1 MSSHAADVLHSAAVD
16 NGATLDPGVPTPWI
30 VLFAIA
36 FVIGGAL
43 FGVGI
48 STGKMWWLAP
58 ATLFGPGILILGF
71 TYLAISADT
80 NRYS

>member
-1 MSSHAADVLHSAAVD
+1 MSSHAADVLHSAALD
-16 NGATLDPGVPTPWI
+16 NEATLDPGVPTRWI
-30 VLFAIA
+30 VLFAVA

-58 ATLFGPGILILGF
+58 ATLFGPGMLILGF
-71 TYLAISADT
+71 TYLGITADT
-80 NRYS
+80 NRFS